1 MTDGT
6 PSSEIVPGWYRQ
18 LWLDVLSQL
27 PKPEEVTQEIAEG
40 WHVNRSALRKGLF
53 EFLVLPAT
61 AVAETVAKTV
71 KLLQHLR
78 DVALGPISEFKAA
91 EKFTKSNSEAKLCD
105 FGGNF
110 KKVFLNLVE
119 APVSAA
125 TVSVSELL
133 NNSLDAPIRT
143 ELGDGHVITL
153 GQFYEMLKV
162 LPKDGTWFIAY
173 IIGNDGNVW
182 AVDARWDSF
191 REGWDVGACSVGARR
206 EWCAG
211 DQVLSRKSRV

>member
-1 MTDGT
+1 MSIDVSALKG
-6 PSSEIVPGWYRQ
+6 PLGELMDQCSGPNGEARFEEFK
-18 LWLDVLSQL
+18 LWLKKVS
-27 PKPEEVTQEIAEG
+27 
-40 WHVNRSALRKGLF
+40 GLF
-53 EFLVLPAT
+53 
-61 AVAETVAKTV
+61 K
-71 KLLQHLR
+71 HLR

-91 EKFTKSNSEAKLCD
+91 EKFTKSNSEVKFCD

-110 KKVFLNLVE
+110 KKLFLNLVE

-173 IIGNDGNVW
+173 IVGNDGNVW
-182 AVDARWDSF
+182 AVDAGWRSF
-191 REGWDVGACSVGARR
+191 DEGWSVGADSVDGQD
-206 EWCAG
+206 EWRAG
-211 DQVLSRKSRV
+211 SQVLSRKLAA